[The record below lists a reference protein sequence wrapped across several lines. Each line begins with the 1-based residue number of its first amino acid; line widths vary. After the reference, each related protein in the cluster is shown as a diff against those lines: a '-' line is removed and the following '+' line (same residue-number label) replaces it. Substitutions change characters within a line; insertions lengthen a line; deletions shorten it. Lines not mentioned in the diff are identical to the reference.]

1 MLCIARSPEDVDMA
15 DPEFVSLVEMGL
27 AMAMAAGRS
36 IVPGASLTPRG
47 RELVERIACAKAAA
61 VQRI

>member
-1 MLCIARSPEDVDMA
+1 MA

-47 RELVERIACAKAAA
+47 RELVERIACVKAAA